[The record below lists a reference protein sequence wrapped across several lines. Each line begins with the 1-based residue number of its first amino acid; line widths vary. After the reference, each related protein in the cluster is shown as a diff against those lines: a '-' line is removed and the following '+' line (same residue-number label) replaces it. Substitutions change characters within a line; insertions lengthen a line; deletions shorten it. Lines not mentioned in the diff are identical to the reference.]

1 MKFCL
6 TFFLVVLVLSQAN
19 AKVFTLTD
27 SVNYDDLINVYLLKN
42 EVSKDTTLTGLI
54 NYDAALGFSSEEDD
68 DFRFHL
74 HFRMIN
80 NTYLNLFPQVES
92 DNSLIWR
99 DQSEI
104 YYEDLNFDNWDTVIH
119 IGTIDGGTWN
129 HYQCWPNEYIKDNN
143 LYNIWNVFNSIECGS
158 QQYISSNSEY
168 EFIWRSFD
176 ALTLFDAEDLEKSEF
191 RSFISLFTH
200 YTSDNDQSVE
210 KLNSPLSSTEKIE
223 LATFYRYTQD
233 KAHNYPDLLLSE
245 FISQTL
251 EHFGNIFYVR
261 SGEDYYRITFKND
274 PDDEYVRVQHFS
286 WSIPYGFYSAVEELN
301 IPEGCFPPNIGG
313 YNFALAFTI
322 LPIILIFVGAF
333 YFSLHRFHKTKKERK
348 ELNKFQDAH
357 NINLKNK
364 LISLS
369 SDELQEHNSQSNSSS
384 NENDIKI
391 DLNSSSNSGLDNKKL
406 D

>member
-119 IGTIDGGTWN
+119 I
-129 HYQCWPNEYIKDNN
+129 
-143 LYNIWNVFNSIECGS
+143 IECGS

-322 LPIILIFVGAF
+322 LPIILIFVGTF